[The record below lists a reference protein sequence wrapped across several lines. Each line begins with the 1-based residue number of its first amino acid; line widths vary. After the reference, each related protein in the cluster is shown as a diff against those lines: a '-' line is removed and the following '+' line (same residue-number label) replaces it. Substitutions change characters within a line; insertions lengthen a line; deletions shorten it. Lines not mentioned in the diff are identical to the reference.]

1 MLLRFCFCEDLNF
14 GFLVGACLTRSENV
28 FDVDCVLLAGLRS
41 LRIGSENGVLKVF
54 PALNSLCFDTVNFLA
69 IVHLI

>member
-14 GFLVGACLTRSENV
+14 GFLVGACLTRSKDV

-41 LRIGSENGVLKVF
+41 LRIGSENGVRIE
-54 PALNSLCFDTVNFLA
+54 S
-69 IVHLI
+69 